1 MKTILSLLT
10 IIVLSF
16 VALQTTPHIKTK
28 SSAISSRI
36 ESVKP
41 QKTVD
46 VPPQKETPVVAPI
59 QQPEPVTEKPVSD
72 TPAPAAVVAGDCSLA
87 YNYDWPQK
95 TAYAVCMAESSG
107 GHRMYNGSDNHGK
120 CIGSYGLFQ
129 IGCFWFPYYGYEIS
143 YDAQVNVQ
151 IAYNIWKRQGGFVA
165 WTTYTSGK
173 YLRYL

>member
-36 ESVKP
+36 ESVEP

-59 QQPEPVTEKPVSD
+59 QQPEPVPEKPVSD
-72 TPAPAAVVAGDCSLA
+72 TPAPTPVVAGDCSLA

-107 GHRMYNGSDNHGK
+107 NPRAANLSDNHMSWAG
-120 CIGSYGLFQ
+120 CMGSFGLMQ
-129 IGCFWFPYYGYEIS
+129 INCSHGQL
-143 YDAQVNVQ
+143 YDGNANMAV
-151 IAYNIWKRQGGFVA
+151 AYKMYKGWGNSFAA
-165 WTTYTSGK
+165 WTSCKRIPGC
-173 YLRYL
+173 R